1 MVEIDS
7 IEKYVLFLAKNLLRA
22 KRQTKHLRK
31 HGACGATM
39 NIHIAKE
46 NEFRNDFL
54 DAKNRFKKELMNR
67 KNSFKVYHKD
77 TWGIWIFTK
86 YVLYIE
92 DTCESLTEVIVN
104 KKTWDTYNVGD
115 YYIKETQT
123 THSK

>member
-7 IEKYVLFLAKNLLRA
+7 IEKYMLFLARNLLNV
-22 KRQTKHLRK
+22 KRQKRNLRK
-31 HGACGATM
+31 YGAHGATM
-39 NIHIAKE
+39 NRQIAKE
-46 NEFRNDFL
+46 NELRNDFL
-54 DAKNRFKKELMNR
+54 NAKNRFKKELMNR

-77 TWGIWIFTK
+77 TWGVWIFTK

-115 YYIKETQT
+115 YYIKETQP